1 MDIVFSNWFSYI
13 ERSLLLL
20 LRLEY
25 KYQYLLALS
34 LKLYTDRLHSFY
46 NLLTLLVHQTKEKTQ
61 KREKDINPAPLTLDT
76 LQSKT
81 EEFDPSFFP
90 KSTDSYCYVVVFF
103 IYFWHRI
110 WRSSSD
116 RKTNFWSGQQTAAL
130 LFNSS
135 PPSLS
140 SSLECEPA
148 VGNQLPESSWI
159 DCNWDVN
166 RSIWHQTW

>member
-1 MDIVFSNWFSYI
+1 M
-13 ERSLLLL
+13 LL

-90 KSTDSYCYVVVFF
+90 KSTDSYCYVVVFLF
-103 IYFWHRI
+103 
-110 WRSSSD
+110 
-116 RKTNFWSGQQTAAL
+116 TSGTE
-130 LFNSS
+130 S
-135 PPSLS
+135 
-140 SSLECEPA
+140 EDHPA
-148 VGNQLPESSWI
+148 IGRPTSGRGSRQLPCSLIHHHLPCLPLWS
-159 DCNWDVN
+159 VN
-166 RSIWHQTW
+166 RLLETSCQRVLELIVIGTSTGQSDTKPDNNCH